1 MRIYNNYMN
10 ELRKKRIDIGIT
22 QIQAAN
28 ACGVSRRTYQ
38 NYESSDS
45 FNDKYYDLL
54 KKMEQM
60 GVLNGE
66 NSILSIKKIIKTCR
80 YVFSKYNKI
89 KCAYLFG
96 SYARNKAK
104 GESDVD
110 ILIVCDPMG
119 MEFYEI
125 APILEDNLHKKIDLH
140 THREM
145 INNKLFIEEILT
157 EGIKIY
163 G

>member
-1 MRIYNNYMN
+1 
-10 ELRKKRIDIGIT
+10 
-22 QIQAAN
+22 
-28 ACGVSRRTYQ
+28 
-38 NYESSDS
+38 
-45 FNDKYYDLL
+45 
-54 KKMEQM
+54 MEQM
-60 GVLNGE
+60 GIFNGE
-66 NSILSIKKIIKTCR
+66 KSILSIENIIKTCR
-80 YVFSKYNKI
+80 DVFSKYNKI